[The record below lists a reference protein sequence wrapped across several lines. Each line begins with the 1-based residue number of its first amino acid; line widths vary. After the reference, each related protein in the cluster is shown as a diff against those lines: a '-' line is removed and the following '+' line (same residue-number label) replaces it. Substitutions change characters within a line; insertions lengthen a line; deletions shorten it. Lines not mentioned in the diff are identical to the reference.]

1 MDEMNKIMN
10 WMGNDINKLEVLD
23 QLTIMAE
30 LAKFIEKVK
39 PIYNKYQ
46 LKKENDPIQ
55 EFLNSLF
62 NDKNDEGNNEGSK
75 R

>member
-62 NDKNDEGNNEGSK
+62 NDKNDERDKEE
-75 R
+75 

>member
-1 MDEMNKIMN
+1 MEEMNKIMN

-23 QLTIMAE
+23 QLTIMA
-30 LAKFIEKVK
+30 KFIEKVK

-46 LKKENDPIQ
+46 MKKENDPIQ

-62 NDKNDEGNNEGSK
+62 NNEDNERGKND
-75 R
+75 

>member
-10 WMGNDINKLEVLD
+10 WMGSNINKLEVLD

-30 LAKFIEKVK
+30 LVKFIEKVK

-62 NDKNDEGNNEGSK
+62 NNEDNERGKND
-75 R
+75 

>member
-1 MDEMNKIMN
+1 MEEMNKIMN

-30 LAKFIEKVK
+30 LIEKVK

-46 LKKENDPIQ
+46 MKKENDPIQ

-62 NDKNDEGNNEGSK
+62 NNEDNERGKND
-75 R
+75 

>member
-10 WMGNDINKLEVLD
+10 WMGSDINKLEVLD

-30 LAKFIEKVK
+30 LAKFIEKIK

-62 NDKNDEGNNEGSK
+62 NNEDNERGK
-75 R
+75 GE

>member
-62 NDKNDEGNNEGSK
+62 NDKNDERDKGE
-75 R
+75 